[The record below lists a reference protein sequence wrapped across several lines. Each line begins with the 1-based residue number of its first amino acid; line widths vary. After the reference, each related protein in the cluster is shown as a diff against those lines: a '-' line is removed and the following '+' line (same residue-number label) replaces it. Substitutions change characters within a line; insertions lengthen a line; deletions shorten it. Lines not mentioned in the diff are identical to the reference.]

1 MTDGT
6 DCSAELTSVSP
17 KASLL
22 KQDRQKNNYCN
33 NGKMGKGKSHVN
45 IKKSYEKNTT
55 EVQNSDNFT
64 EILQEIIVSFKE
76 CKSKSCEQ

>member
-1 MTDGT
+1 MTEGT

-45 IKKSYEKNTT
+45 IKKSYEKKTNRRARFTPFYR
-55 EVQNSDNFT
+55 NSA
-64 EILQEIIVSFKE
+64 
-76 CKSKSCEQ
+76 KSNRHL